1 MLYRK
6 LGTDPS
12 RVLNVLQLLCV
23 VLYPVYYPYRYI
35 LKLFYYT

>member
-12 RVLNVLQLLCV
+12 RILNVLQLLYV
-23 VLYPVYYPYRYI
+23 VLYPIYYPYLYI
-35 LKLFYYT
+35 VIF